1 MNNLNAVGHKHIIG
15 HKELT
20 DHKSPLRFD
29 PDFVYISAVDNK
41 GLPLKDKLAAGEK
54 VLRGTVLGTRPDFSI
69 PVISSVSGTIK
80 EVKKLFNS
88 TLGRPT
94 DFFVIENDKK
104 YEAVDRPLL
113 KDDISKEEFI
123 SAVQNA
129 GLVGMGGAGFP
140 TYLKYKTD
148 KKISYLIVNA
158 VECEPYLTTDY
169 KALQERL
176 NSVIVGM
183 EKIVKTFGLDKAY
196 LCFKKSKKDLIE
208 PVKKALQGHDKLEL
222 HLVPDVYPA
231 GYERTLVKFVL
242 KKTYNVLPI
251 EVGAVVNNVET
262 IAQIGDLFIGT
273 ENLGFRTYTFSG
285 DALKNNNNVIC
296 PVGTLIGEIIKFL
309 GGYNTEDNVMIV
321 IGGPMTGKAAR
332 SEEIALMNNNSGIT
346 VFNIKKLEHEYKPV
360 ACWHCGKCIE
370 VCPSSL
376 QPVLIRMAL
385 GREDY
390 KSADKLGI
398 MSCVSCGSCSAICPS
413 HIDLAQD
420 FAKGKLITKIKV
432 GAKK

>member
-129 GLVGMGGAGFP
+129 GLVGMGGAW
-140 TYLKYKTD
+140 L
-148 KKISYLIVNA
+148 SNL
-158 VECEPYLTTDY
+158 
-169 KALQERL
+169 
-176 NSVIVGM
+176 
-183 EKIVKTFGLDKAY
+183 
-196 LCFKKSKKDLIE
+196 FK
-208 PVKKALQGHDKLEL
+208 VQN
-222 HLVPDVYPA
+222 
-231 GYERTLVKFVL
+231 R
-242 KKTYNVLPI
+242 
-251 EVGAVVNNVET
+251 
-262 IAQIGDLFIGT
+262 
-273 ENLGFRTYTFSG
+273 
-285 DALKNNNNVIC
+285 
-296 PVGTLIGEIIKFL
+296 
-309 GGYNTEDNVMIV
+309 
-321 IGGPMTGKAAR
+321 
-332 SEEIALMNNNSGIT
+332 
-346 VFNIKKLEHEYKPV
+346 
-360 ACWHCGKCIE
+360 
-370 VCPSSL
+370 
-376 QPVLIRMAL
+376 
-385 GREDY
+385 
-390 KSADKLGI
+390 
-398 MSCVSCGSCSAICPS
+398 
-413 HIDLAQD
+413 
-420 FAKGKLITKIKV
+420 
-432 GAKK
+432 